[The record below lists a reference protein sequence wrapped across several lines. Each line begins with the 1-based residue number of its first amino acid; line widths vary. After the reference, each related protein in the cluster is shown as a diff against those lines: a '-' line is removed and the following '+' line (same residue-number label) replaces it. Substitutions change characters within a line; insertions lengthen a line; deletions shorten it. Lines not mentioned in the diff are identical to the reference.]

1 MLLMEDKGYMDYSKR
16 ILKEVKLTKVH
27 SLSTIKSSKKDSQ
40 VSITKD
46 KRTLFLQLFSSIAGN
61 DDFTQFT
68 NPAG

>member
-46 KRTLFLQLFSSIAGN
+46 KRKQMMMSIRILM
-61 DDFTQFT
+61 TSL
-68 NPAG
+68 